1 VNYLIGAQRVLFVKV
16 ATNLSD
22 KDIVKAQ
29 KAPRLR
35 RFLLVVGFIS

>member
-1 VNYLIGAQRVLFVKV
+1 VYELISENGILFVKV